1 MNVLLNIA
9 IKNHKTVVKRLTEL
23 IRIINIFL
31 LLGIIHSTAWS
42 QFYPAKV
49 YSIRDGM
56 PTNAIFDITQAN
68 DGIMWFMTSKG
79 VVNYNSL
86 KWHLFSDSLQLPNS
100 PYSYIRALEDGS
112 VWTAGQNSNDFVI
125 KYYKNE
131 NWQSVKLEGI
141 EKIEG
146 KFTFDVRL
154 NNSGYSIIIGGRN
167 TIYLHETSSSTL
179 QKYQLS
185 DNPYYR
191 INSIKFHNKIA
202 YISTSEGLYTLN
214 NSISS
219 HPINQHLE
227 INDEVLQIHWDKKD
241 LYLLGINWLAL
252 YQDDEFKYLSN
263 DTGVNSSSR
272 FNKHNLTV
280 DRFGRIFYSSMSS
293 AQFLDRSTGYG
304 KILYINGR
312 VFNAQSNRIYVDTE
326 NNVWVGD
333 HRGLFKFN
341 VLRFQNYNENIGLAN
356 DEVTAI
362 TYHDQQLILANQNQ
376 LNFLENGNIVK
387 KLNIGFKA
395 GIRILDLATNGSNQ
409 LFIAANSAG
418 LKLYDGQE
426 VINLDWKTKNEDHVV
441 TSVEFIND
449 KLYYSTNVA
458 LYSYE
463 EGVIKKEVK
472 VPYIRNISQL
482 NKDTIA
488 ALSTSEGL
496 FLYNPSTKNIQQ
508 FTSSSRI
515 YNNVYNVCKWNDQ
528 YFIGTSGGL
537 AVIKNKQI
545 VPFFTSEK
553 LNRVAIYSLFVSK
566 NNNLWLGT
574 NEGIFIWDGMDIT
587 NYNKAHGLV
596 GDEINRNAF
605 LQINKE
611 EVWIGTEMGASVYNF
626 DEDLS
631 TELIPNLQLKK
642 AETLEGSVLTESQ
655 NILKHD
661 NNTIEFQFLGVSYFD
676 ENQINYRYKLNGF
689 DEDWLYIDNPNSNSV
704 RYTNLPPGDFE
715 FLVESSLDNN
725 NWSVPKSLSFT
736 IEKPF
741 YYTYWFVAISIIGVL
756 ILLYSIYRI
765 RFYFILKNQQKLK
778 KEVKLRTQEIQRM
791 NDEIQAQNEELI
803 SQSEEIAT
811 NNERLEEI
819 VQDRTRKLREQNDR
833 LSKYAFMNSHELRG
847 PICRMIGLLNLL
859 KLSQQTEYEKIL
871 SLIQE
876 TGKELD
882 IITRHINKLLDNVD
896 LSDLQEAN
904 SIEVINANNREQD
917 QIDDNIN

>member
-9 IKNHKTVVKRLTEL
+9 IKNHKTVVKRLTVL

-167 TIYLHETSSSTL
+167 TIYLHETSNSTL

-219 HPINQHLE
+219 HPVNQHLE

-387 KLNIGFKA
+387 KLNIGFQA

-515 YNNVYNVCKWNDQ
+515 YSNVYNVCKWNDQ

-904 SIEVINANNREQD
+904 SIEVINANSREQD

>member
-1 MNVLLNIA
+1 VNVLLNIA
-9 IKNHKTVVKRLTEL
+9 IKNHKTVVKRLTVL

-167 TIYLHETSSSTL
+167 TIYLHETSNSTL

-185 DNPYYR
+185 DNHYYR

-219 HPINQHLE
+219 HPVNQHLQ

-904 SIEVINANNREQD
+904 SIEVINANSREQD